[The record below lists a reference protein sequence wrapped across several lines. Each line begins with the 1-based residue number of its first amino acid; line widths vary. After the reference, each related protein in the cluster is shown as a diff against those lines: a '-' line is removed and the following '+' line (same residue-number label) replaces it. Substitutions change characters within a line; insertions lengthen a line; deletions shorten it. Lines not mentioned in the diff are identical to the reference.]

1 MRKTFIMI
9 FLLITIIA
17 SLAIARYDLDGTV
30 TVTQVYVHTAGGDY
44 KLDIS
49 EICLNLF
56 SRIGIEVLWKELC
69 LGAEKYG
76 CVLCPFDKVIVF
88 FKDETG
94 LESAAVVAADKDRFA
109 QEFLNGVPTY
119 LTL

>member
-1 MRKTFIMI
+1 MRGTFIMI
-9 FLLITIIA
+9 FLLITLIA
-17 SLAIARYDLDGTV
+17 SLAIARYDLDGIV
-30 TVTQVYVHTAGGDY
+30 TVTSAYVHTAGGDY

-49 EICLNLF
+49 QIFLHLLNE
-56 SRIGIEVLWKELC
+56 IGIDVLWKEVC

-76 CVLCPFDKVIVF
+76 CVLGTFDKVVVY
-88 FKDETG
+88 FKDGTG

>member
-1 MRKTFIMI
+1 MRKTFIII

-56 SRIGIEVLWKELC
+56 SRIGIEVLWKEVC